1 MLLSLLLIAL
11 LTGAGWWLAEATAI
25 GRQLGTT
32 LLVLFLGLLTTN
44 LFGWR
49 ADAAAEA
56 VVSGPLT
63 SLAIALLLM
72 AVDLRRVWPGA
83 QRLLQ
88 PFATSVLAAVL
99 GTGLGAWLL
108 GGRLG
113 ADLPALSGLFTAT
126 FSGGSLNFVSVA
138 RTLQPPE
145 GLVLVATAADHVVF
159 SLWFLISLALGRRQ
173 RPITAGALSVAA
185 AGPAPAASPE
195 QIASSAA
202 WAPASDRHRDLLSRA
217 GGVALLWG
225 VVIVVISEAATGV
238 LQNWWP
244 GTPGILVLTSIAL
257 AAAQLPALSRL
268 QLSYPLGLLLIQPF
282 FTVIG
287 LNSPVE
293 GLLGEGRWVFAL
305 ANLIVAVQALVVLL
319 VGRWRHWGLA
329 DSLVGCQAAV
339 GGPSTALAL
348 AGALHR
354 PDLALPSVAIGLLG
368 YVVGTYL
375 GLTMAGLLGG

>member
-1 MLLSLLLIAL
+1 MLLSLLFIAL
-11 LTGAGWWLAEATAI
+11 LTGAGWWLAETTAI

-56 VVSGPLT
+56 VVTGPLT

-108 GGRLG
+108 GGHLG

-159 SLWFLISLALGRRQ
+159 SLWFLISLALGHRQ
-173 RPITAGALSVAA
+173 RPVTAETHS
-185 AGPAPAASPE
+185 PAA
-195 QIASSAA
+195 
-202 WAPASDRHRDLLSRA
+202 WDPARGRPRDLLSRA

-225 VVIVVISEAATGV
+225 VVIVVISEAATGA

-244 GTPGILVLTSIAL
+244 GAPGILVLTTIAL
-257 AAAQLPALSRL
+257 AAAQLPALSQLR
-268 QLSYPLGLLLIQPF
+268 LSYPLGLLLIQPF

-287 LNSPVE
+287 LNSPVQ

-305 ANLIVAVQALVVLL
+305 ASLIVAVQAVVVLL
-319 VGRWRHWGLA
+319 VGRWRRWGLA

-375 GLTMAGLLGG
+375 GLLMAGVLAG

>member
-11 LTGAGWWLAEATAI
+11 LTAAGWWLAEATAI

-32 LLVLFLGLLTTN
+32 LLVLFLGLVTTN
-44 LFGWR
+44 VFGWR
-49 ADAAAEA
+49 ADAMAEA
-56 VVSGPLT
+56 VVNGPLT

-88 PFATSVLAAVL
+88 PFATSVLAALL
-99 GTGLGAWLL
+99 GTGLGAQLL
-108 GGRLG
+108 GARLG
-113 ADLPALSGLFTAT
+113 GDLPALGGLFTAT

-145 GLVLVATAADHVVF
+145 ALVLVATAADHVVF
-159 SLWFLISLALGRRQ
+159 SLWFLISLALGRHQ
-173 RPITAGALSVAA
+173 GSNPATAAT
-185 AGPAPAASPE
+185 PE
-195 QIASSAA
+195 QLSGSTA
-202 WAPASDRHRDLLSRA
+202 WDPAHARPRDLLSRD

-225 VVIVVISEAATGV
+225 VVIVVISGSATGV
-238 LQNWWP
+238 LQSWWP
-244 GTPGILVLTSIAL
+244 GVPGILVLTSLAL
-257 AAAQLPALSRL
+257 VAAQLPAITRL
-268 QLSYPLGLLLIQPF
+268 RLSYPLGLLLIQPF

-287 LNSPVE
+287 LNSPVQ
-293 GLLGEGRWVFAL
+293 GLLGEGRWVFSL
-305 ANLIVAVQALVVLL
+305 ASLIVAVQALCVLA
-319 VGRWRHWGLA
+319 VGRWRRWGLA

-348 AGALHR
+348 AGALNR
-354 PDLALPSVAIGLLG
+354 PDLALASVAIGLLG

-375 GLTMAGLLGG
+375 GLVVARLLAG

>member
-44 LFGWR
+44 LFGWK
-49 ADAAAEA
+49 AEAAAEA
-56 VVSGPLT
+56 VVTGPLT
-63 SLAIALLLM
+63 SLAIALLLL

-88 PFATSVLAAVL
+88 PFATAVLAAVL

-159 SLWFLISLALGRRQ
+159 SLWFLISLALGRRH
-173 RPITAGALSVAA
+173 RAHPAESLSATAGAEHS
-185 AGPAPAASPE
+185 ASPE

-202 WAPASDRHRDLLSRA
+202 WEPTSARPRDLLSRA

-244 GTPGILVLTSIAL
+244 GAPGILVLTSIAL
-257 AAAQLPALSRL
+257 AAAQLPALSQLR
-268 QLSYPLGLLLIQPF
+268 LSYPLGLLLIQPF

-287 LNSPVE
+287 LNSPVQ

-305 ANLIVAVQALVVLL
+305 ASLIVAVQALVVLL

-348 AGALHR
+348 AGALQR

-375 GLTMAGLLGG
+375 GLVMAGLLAG